1 MGFCLFFVSKLISP
15 TTSTLVS
22 VPICFK
28 CKDSFKA
35 SFKSGNDVCNEHP
48 DTVAHMTSPSRF
60 RLNTLAALDFLEE
73 RLSPGSHVVL
83 VGLIDGGIIYDAM
96 AHRSSAKKK
105 VDNVSFEI
113 EFC

>member
-1 MGFCLFFVSKLISP
+1 
-15 TTSTLVS
+15 
-22 VPICFK
+22 
-28 CKDSFKA
+28 
-35 SFKSGNDVCNEHP
+35 
-48 DTVAHMTSPSRF
+48 MTSPSRF

-105 VDNVSFEI
+105 
-113 EFC
+113 